1 MIGEVH
7 IHSTGLVS
15 SLGFGTERN
24 MQALWQGDVG
34 VSVMGMFP
42 ASQFR
47 QIHTYEIRGYPEWK
61 AGRAGTWL
69 SRAIE
74 EAVAPLR
81 HAIPWERTIAI
92 VGTGL
97 RELPTW
103 EGARLAGE
111 SLHESDLDF
120 EKAVHRTL
128 GVAIPVVTISNA
140 CSAGLGGL
148 SCAMD
153 ILESG
158 EAEVAIVAGVDS
170 ITRSMLGL
178 VDRTNPHPPPRLVPF
193 DRDHRGVL
201 MGEGA
206 AVVVVSRN
214 PVMDGRPSRAK
225 VLAVGT
231 NCDAHH
237 ETAPSNEGISRCMEI
252 AWSQAGLHPS
262 QIGGVFAHGTGT
274 DLNDR
279 TEGAVL
285 AEVFATDGGIA
296 KVVSTKGAMGHTSGA
311 SGLVSLIAAVEA
323 LHRGSMPPQAG
334 FGIPVE
340 EAGRLSIDAAPQAL
354 ARRALQVDAFGF
366 GGVNAVA
373 IVVGREP
380 VR

>member
-1 MIGEVH
+1 MSRDIH
-7 IHSTGLVS
+7 IHATGLVS

-24 MQALWQGDVG
+24 MDSLWHGDVG

-47 QIHTYEIRGYPEWK
+47 QIHTYEIRGF
-61 AGRAGTWL
+61 ADRNSGRAGTWL
-69 SRAIE
+69 SRALE
-74 EAVAPLR
+74 EAVGPLR

-148 SCAMD
+148 ACAID

-158 EAEVAIVAGVDS
+158 EADVAIVAGTDS

-178 VDRTNPHPPPRLVPF
+178 VDRTNPNPPDKLVPF

-206 AVVVVSRN
+206 AVVVVSMS
-214 PVMDGRPSRAK
+214 PTMDGKPSRAK
-225 VLAVGT
+225 ILSVAT

-252 AWSQAGLHPS
+252 AWSQAGLGPS

-285 AEVFATDGGIA
+285 AEAFAGGGT

-334 FGIPVE
+334 FSCPLD
-340 EAGRLSIDAAPQAL
+340 EAMELSIDAGTQVL
-354 ARRALQVDAFGF
+354 SRRALQVDAFGF

-373 IVVGREP
+373 IVAGREP